1 MSVGNARARG
11 RAGRRRQA
19 VADRSR
25 VFCRCRCRCLVTLAV
40 PALLAGCSGDL
51 ETAAAPQG
59 SSTVEAVAAQDV
71 RLRTKARIARDG
83 TVLMSVQLSLPVA
96 LTRLNLSLPELAGD
110 QFGFNPR
117 IRGLRIFVD
126 GQSSQLV
133 AGTLRTGSVTTVAL
147 RQPASVLELRY
158 KERGAVVRTKGSS
171 AGRAL
176 AWLTSLSIS
185 PTGERS
191 STVSISGSHVLN
203 LGCAAPGDPLT
214 SCGHHTAAGG
224 WRIGALPRDAEVYA
238 QVNLP
243 AG

>member
-1 MSVGNARARG
+1 MSAL
-11 RAGRRRQA
+11 
-19 VADRSR
+19 ST
-25 VFCRCRCRCLVTLAV
+25 LPTLARMETGLLTREWAAMV
-40 PALLAGCSGDL
+40 VAFALAPLMILVLAGVF
-51 ETAAAPQG
+51 A
-59 SSTVEAVAAQDV
+59 SSPDPMPVEAVAAHDV
-71 RLRTKARIARDG
+71 GLRTKARIARDG

-96 LTRLNLSLPELAGD
+96 LTRLNLSLPEVAGD
-110 QFGFNPR
+110 QVGFNPR

-133 AGTLRTGSVTTVAL
+133 AGTLRTGSATTVTL

-158 KERGAVVRTKGSS
+158 RERGTVVRTKGSTS

-191 STVSISGSHVLN
+191 STVSISGSDVLN

-214 SCGHHTAAGG
+214 SCGHHTTAGG
-224 WRIGALPRDAEVYA
+224 WRVGALPRDAEVYA